1 MENRSHQRFKYILK
15 HFYISIEIGRE
26 IWEICKI
33 TTKEIVPYP
42 LKKHLA
48 KKLLDAHAKQI
59 NVR

>member
-1 MENRSHQRFKYILK
+1 MEKRSHQRFKYILK

-42 LKKHLA
+42 LINRLA
-48 KKLLDAHAKQI
+48 QKLLDAHAKPI

>member
-33 TTKEIVPYP
+33 PTKEIVSYP
-42 LKKHLA
+42 LINRLA
-48 KKLLDAHAKQI
+48 QKLLDAHAKPI